1 MQGDSDFSSRQ
12 GFGATPSSG
21 LVATANY
28 VNPLSGLANDYLNGF
43 NEIITLIEMLPE
55 MPDLVADIQA
65 WRPKSYR
72 AYFEDQAHPAAKA
85 AQIAYDRMNPKLQQD
100 FEAVIAELDRLATG
114 TVAAIRHQLKQG
126 KAPALTDLCARAGQ
140 AMRKILKLATNMV
153 NYASPRE
160 REDEDTRARRIAAM
174 RAVLANQSAQAAVH
188 AGSGR

>member
-1 MQGDSDFSSRQ
+1 M
-12 GFGATPSSG
+12 PSSG
-21 LVATANY
+21 LVAAANY

-72 AYFEDQAHPAAKA
+72 AYFEDQAHPAGQA

-114 TVAAIRHQLKQG
+114 TVAAIRHQLKRG
-126 KAPALTDLCARAGQ
+126 KAPGLADLCARAGQ
-140 AMRKILKLATNMV
+140 AMRKILKLASNMV

-174 RAVLANQSAQAAVH
+174 RAALANQSAEAARH